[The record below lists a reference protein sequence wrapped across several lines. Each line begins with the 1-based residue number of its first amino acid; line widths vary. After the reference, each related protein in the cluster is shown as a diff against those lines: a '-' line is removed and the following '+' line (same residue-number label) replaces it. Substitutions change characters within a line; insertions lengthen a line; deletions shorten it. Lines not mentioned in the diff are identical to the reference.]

1 LAIYQNGTIHTL
13 PRDQITGLLLQLIF
27 LFSVLT
33 ITFIAA
39 LRDTFQ
45 AFDTGTSSNSIKPA
59 IHQWG
64 GGTIDGDGTISP
76 QEITSFLHTFGEN
89 LTHTQL
95 DGIMKE
101 FDANRNG
108 LIDFDEFVSLMSARS
123 KATGTP
129 LDEESDLRE
138 AFRVF
143 DLDGNGTINAE
154 ELRSTMKNIGVYLTD
169 EELDLM
175 MKEADEDGNGV
186 IDFQGSSFF
195 FALCLL
201 TMDFEG

>member
-1 LAIYQNGTIHTL
+1 MTAQVPPLRLDGEL
-13 PRDQITGLLLQLIF
+13 KGDQM
-27 LFSVLT
+27 
-33 ITFIAA
+33 AA

-45 AFDTGTSSNSIKPA
+45 AFDT
-59 IHQWG
+59 
-64 GGTIDGDGTISP
+64 DGDGTISP
-76 QEITSFLHTFGEN
+76 QEITSFLRDFGKS
-89 LTHTQL
+89 LTHAQL

-101 FDANRNG
+101 LDANNNG

-138 AFRVF
+138 AFKVF

-154 ELRSTMKNIGVYLTD
+154 ELRSTMRSIRVYLTD
-169 EELDLM
+169 DELDLM

-186 IDFQGSSFF
+186 IDFQEFRRVI
-195 FALCLL
+195 LL
-201 TMDFEG
+201 PTTRQQTQVPLAQN